1 MMMMM
6 MMMIYCCGMVDRQKV
21 DPYFQSGPLSEILHI
36 VNLRHAG
43 SRIWTCAEPV
53 FRLWWMKLCSSDNH
67 YTKAPLL
74 ILFIHYLSYW
84 SLFIATYLSYFSSM
98 YKPFKC
104 MNENN
109 NWFLWIDREEKLWF
123 QKEVTPITNF
133 EKHSFLIRFTKTI

>member
-1 MMMMM
+1 MMMMMMM

-74 ILFIHYLSYW
+74 ILLIHYLIYH
-84 SLFIATYLSYFSSM
+84 YLSQHIYFSSM
-98 YKPFKC
+98 HKLFKC

-109 NWFLWIDREEKLWF
+109 NRFLWTDHEEKLWF